1 MAQAFENGKTYGGN
15 CTYTQEDLPVDNNK
29 VVTIDKIKRWDHL
42 DKMKAEVNSN
52 DNIEVT
58 LLVDAN
64 CIKALE
70 MGELIA
76 SNNGGQYAFRTLL
89 RCALYDRCT
98 VKINLNY

>member
-1 MAQAFENGKTYGGN
+1 M
-15 CTYTQEDLPVDNNK
+15 DNNK
-29 VVTIDKIKRWDHL
+29 VATIDKIKRWDYL

-58 LLVDAN
+58 LLVGAN

-70 MGELIA
+70 TRELIA

-89 RCALYDRCT
+89 GCALYDPCT
-98 VKINLNY
+98 VKINLNC